1 MVRHAAEDSIRR
13 AAKHHLHQG
22 LSPAPHLSASRDDQS
37 AWRRHVAEHQ
47 ILFGVGSQGPHA
59 GDGTR
64 PATARSRISRAA
76 GGRQAPTHDVLGE
89 VALLQ
94 DDADGHGGSGE
105 GGRLAGLLAGASA
118 GSRVMPSRPED
129 PRFLLELLGR
139 MRVFEHGSPQ
149 ALATLAAGTAPTTY
163 PSGSFVCH
171 QGEPAGHVYVVAAG
185 EVAIVS
191 PARGGSE
198 QLHRLIGPGQL
209 FGELALLSNGRRTAG
224 ARATKPSTV
233 WAIDRDAFWAFLD
246 ATPAA
251 QAALLRQVVELLADR
266 EAMIDDL
273 LSLDVRGRLAK
284 ALLGLAERHGRPD
297 KQGGVLVPVRL
308 THRDLAGMVGASRE
322 NVSRALVA
330 FRRRGFL
337 DYDTEAIRILDPDA
351 LRRLL

>member
-1 MVRHAAEDSIRR
+1 VVRRAAEDSIPQ
-13 AAKHHLHQG
+13 AAEDGSYQG
-22 LSPAPHLSASRDDQS
+22 LSPAPHLSASRDDES
-37 AWRRHVAEHQ
+37 AWRRRAADHR
-47 ILFGVGSQGPHA
+47 ILLGAGFPGTRA
-59 GDGTR
+59 GDGSR
-64 PATARSRISRAA
+64 LAGARSRVAESPRSCRA
-76 GGRQAPTHDVLGE
+76 PVDDVLGE
-89 VALLQ
+89 VALLRY
-94 DDADGHGGSGE
+94 DANGHGGGP
-105 GGRLAGLLAGASA
+105 GRLAGLLAGAGA
-118 GSRVMPSRPED
+118 GGGLMPGRPD
-129 PRFLLELLGR
+129 DRRFLLELLGR
-139 MRVFEHGSPQ
+139 MRVFEHGSPE

-224 ARATKPSTV
+224 ARATSPSTV
-233 WAIDRDAFWAFLD
+233 WAIDRDAFWAFLE

-284 ALLGLAERHGRPD
+284 ALLGLAERHGQPD
-297 KQGGVLVPVRL
+297 VEGGVLVRVRL

-322 NVSRALVA
+322 NVSRALAA

-337 DYDTEAIRILDPDA
+337 DYDTEAIRILDPEA

>member
-1 MVRHAAEDSIRR
+1 MLRY
-13 AAKHHLHQG
+13 
-22 LSPAPHLSASRDDQS
+22 
-37 AWRRHVAEHQ
+37 
-47 ILFGVGSQGPHA
+47 GPN
-59 GDGTR
+59 GN
-64 PATARSRISRAA
+64 
-76 GGRQAPTHDVLGE
+76 GG
-89 VALLQ
+89 
-94 DDADGHGGSGE
+94 
-105 GGRLAGLLAGASA
+105 GGRLAGLVVGAAAG
-118 GSRVMPSRPED
+118 GRVMPGRPDD

-139 MRVFEHGSPQ
+139 MRVFEHGSPE
-149 ALATLAAGTAPTTY
+149 ALATLAAGTAPTPY

-233 WAIDRDAFWAFLD
+233 WAIDRDAFWAFLE

-284 ALLGLAERHGRPD
+284 ALLGLAERHGKPD
-297 KQGGVLVPVRL
+297 QEGGVLIPVRL

-322 NVSRALVA
+322 NVSRALAA

-337 DYDTEAIRILDPDA
+337 DYDSEAIRVLDPEA